1 MSTEVKRVIIIEI
14 EDSSSNIVDRI
25 LSELHRDDT
34 KVKDER
40 EYIAIKDLEIITA
53 EKKVLKNGVDV
64 NLTAIEYRVL
74 LYLVAHPGWV
84 YTKEQIYE
92 ALWDEES
99 DSTMQAVAIV
109 ISRLRGKIEDDPKNP
124 EYIVTV
130 SGFGYRF
137 MKKEKW

>member
-1 MSTEVKRVIIIEI
+1 MCIRDRV
-14 EDSSSNIVDRI
+14 
-25 LSELHRDDT
+25 
-34 KVKDER
+34 
-40 EYIAIKDLEIITA
+40 ITA

-64 NLTAIEYRVL
+64 NLTAIEYGVL
-74 LYLVAHPGWV
+74 LYLMAHPGWV

-137 MKKEKW
+137 MKREKW